1 MTTAI
6 PAAAGRAPAPG
17 KEPCKFTSRQY
28 QWLIEEGYLTTDHK
42 VELIEGEIRS
52 MPPMGEY
59 HGDSIGHLTTWLS
72 DRRGQEYVLRC
83 QVTIHLAE
91 GFTPDP
97 DFVLLRYREDEYR
110 RGNRP
115 QASDVL
121 LVIEISDSSLQHD
134 LEDKSVSYARANVPE
149 LWVVDIPHRLIH
161 RLTQPSPEG
170 YLSRTTAVRGGNHQ
184 PGTYPKPADA
194 GQGSAAGSGG
204 VGNL

>member
-72 DRRGQEYVLRC
+72 DHRGQEYVLRC

-97 DFVLLRYREDEYR
+97 DFILLRYREDEYR

-121 LVIEISDSSLQHD
+121 LVIEIADSSLQHD
-134 LEDKSVSYARANVPE
+134 LEEKSVSYARANVPE

-161 RLTQPSPEG
+161 RLTQPSREG
-170 YLSRTTAVRGGNHQ
+170 YLSRTTATEEETISPELV
-184 PGTYPKPADA
+184 P
-194 GQGSAAGSGG
+194 
-204 VGNL
+204 NLRLPVMEALPDTAS

>member
-28 QWLIEEGYLTTDHK
+28 QWLIEEGYLTTEHK

-121 LVIEISDSSLQHD
+121 LVIEISDSSLQQD
-134 LEDKSVSYARANVPE
+134 LEVKSVSYARANVPE
-149 LWVVDIPHRLIH
+149 LWVVDIPHRRLH
-161 RLTQPSPEG
+161 RFSQPSPDG
-170 YLSRTTAVRGGNHQ
+170 YLSRTTIGEEETISPELVPNLRMPVREAL
-184 PGTYPKPADA
+184 PEA
-194 GQGSAAGSGG
+194 GE
-204 VGNL
+204 